1 MGFYDVCKTYQSLDF
16 KEFEKKITE
25 QHVER
30 VLQKS
35 YLDQEDFRVLLSS
48 VAKKYLEPMAKKAN
62 ALTTQQ
68 FGKTILLYT
77 PMYLSNYCTN
87 QCLYCGFNTNNT
99 ILRKQ
104 LTLDEVEKEAKA
116 IANMGLKHL
125 LVLTGDAKHKATP
138 AYIGECTKVLAK
150 YFASVSIEVYAMDEQ
165 EYVTLVEC
173 GVDGI
178 TIYQETYN
186 EALYDEIHVKGPKK
200 NYRYRLD
207 APERACS
214 AFVRTV
220 NIGALLGL
228 DDWRKEFF
236 LVGLHAQ
243 YLQSKYPETEVS
255 ISLPR
260 LRPHKGQFKPMCIV
274 KDADMVQMMVA
285 MRLFMP
291 RVGITISTRENS
303 AFRNNVVP
311 LGVTKMSAG
320 STTAVG
326 GHTEC
331 EKSEAQFEISDNRS
345 VKEMKQSIIALG
357 YQPVLKDWEKID
369 KDNSLDSCL
378 VGK

>member
-1 MGFYDVCKTYQSLDF
+1 MGFYDVCRTYQSFDF
-16 KEFEKKITE
+16 NQFKKNITP
-25 QHVER
+25 QQVER
-30 VLQKS
+30 VLGNS
-35 YLDQEDFRVLLSS
+35 YLDEEDFLTLLSP
-48 VAKKYLEPMAKKAN
+48 AARKYLEPMAQKAN
-62 ALTTQQ
+62 RLTTQQ

-99 ILRKQ
+99 ISRKH
-104 LTLDEVEKEAKA
+104 LTLEEVEKEAKA
-116 IANMGLKHL
+116 IADTGLKHL
-125 LVLTGDAKHKATP
+125 LILTGDAKYKATP
-138 AYIGECTKVLAK
+138 TYIGQCTKILTK
-150 YFASVSIEVYAMDEQ
+150 YFDAVSIEVYAMDEK
-165 EYVTLVEC
+165 EYEMLVDC

-186 EALYDEIHVKGPKK
+186 EALYNEIHVKGPKK
-200 NYRYRLD
+200 DYHYRLD
-207 APERACS
+207 APERACK
-214 AFVRTV
+214 AFMRTV

-228 DDWRKEFF
+228 DDWCKEAF

-243 YLQSKYPETEVS
+243 YLQTKYPETEIS

-260 LRPHKGQFKPMCIV
+260 LRPHKGQFAPRCIV
-274 KDADMVQMMVA
+274 QDVDMVQMMVA

-303 AFRNNVVP
+303 GFRNNIIP

-326 GHTEC
+326 GHTEQ

-345 VKEMKQSIIALG
+345 VKEMKQSIIELG
-357 YQPVLKDWEKID
+357 YQPVVKDWERI
-369 KDNSLDSCL
+369 
-378 VGK
+378 GKAINNE